1 MTIAASI
8 IEEVEEKARRA
19 KDASRLLG
27 RASSKEKDAALL
39 AIADALRRREAEIL
53 QANSLDMDRGREK
66 GLSEALLD
74 RLSLNTKRIA
84 DMAEG
89 LRQVTTLK
97 DPVGEIITGWRRP
110 NGLEIRKVRV
120 PLGVV
125 GLIYEA
131 RPNVTI
137 DAAGLCL
144 KAGNAVILRGGSE
157 AISSNVCLA
166 RIADEAVQSSGLPRG
181 CIEIIENTD
190 RAAAQHL
197 MGLRGYVDVLIPRGG
212 AGLIRSVVE
221 NAKVPVIETGEGNC
235 HLYVDAS
242 ADLKAAANIA
252 VNAKCQR
259 PSVCNAI
266 ETMLVHQS
274 AAQLFLPKVAM
285 ELKSKGVELRGCER
299 TCKLVP
305 EAKAAC
311 EDDWKTE
318 YLALILAVKVV
329 DDLDEAIAHINRYST
344 GHSEAIVTRDIE
356 AARRFSE
363 EIDSCS
369 VFVNAS
375 TRFCD
380 GGEYG
385 LGAEIGISTQKLHA
399 RGPMGLE
406 ELTSYK
412 YLVFGQGQ
420 ARG

>member
-1 MTIAASI
+1 MTSELLA
-8 IEEVEEKARRA
+8 EVEVKAARA
-19 KDASRLLG
+19 KAASRLLA
-27 RASSKEKDAALL
+27 RASSQTKNDALL
-39 AIADALRRREAEIL
+39 ALADELCRREAEIL
-53 QANSLDMDRGREK
+53 QANSADMQRGREK
-66 GLSEALLD
+66 GLSDSLLD
-74 RLSLNTKRIA
+74 RLALSPKRIA
-84 DMAEG
+84 DMAAG
-89 LRQVTTLK
+89 LRQVAALK
-97 DPVGEIITGWRRP
+97 DPVGEIIGGWRRP

-144 KAGNAVILRGGSE
+144 KSGNAVVLRGGSE
-157 AISSNVCLA
+157 AISSNIALA
-166 RIADEAVQSSGLPRG
+166 RIAAEAVQSVGLPSG

-197 MGLRGYVDVLIPRGG
+197 MALRKYIDVLLPRGG
-212 AGLIRSVVE
+212 ASLIRSVVE

-235 HLYVDAS
+235 HLFVDAT
-242 ADLKAAANIA
+242 ADLEMAGRIA

-266 ETMLVHQS
+266 ETMLVHRDV
-274 AAQLFLPKVAM
+274 AAAFLPKVAE
-285 ELKSKGVELRGCER
+285 ELTRNGVELRGDEA
-299 TCKLVP
+299 TCRLVP
-305 EAKAAC
+305 QAQPATEA
-311 EDDWKTE
+311 DWGTE
-318 YLALILAVKVV
+318 FLALILAVKVV
-329 DDLDEAIAHINRYST
+329 DDLEQAIAHINRYSS
-344 GHSEAIVTRDIE
+344 GHSEAIVTRDME
-356 AARRFSE
+356 SARRFSE

-412 YLVFGQGQ
+412 YLVIGQGQ
-420 ARG
+420 VRG

>member
-1 MTIAASI
+1 MTTATAV

-19 KDASRLLG
+19 KAASQVLRRL
-27 RASSKEKDAALL
+27 STQVKDAALR
-39 AIADALRRREAEIL
+39 AIAEALFRREREIL
-53 QANSLDMDRGREK
+53 EANAEDLERGREQ

-74 RLSLNTKRIA
+74 RLALNSKRIA

-89 LRQVTTLK
+89 LRQVAALR
-97 DPVGEIITGWRRP
+97 DPVGEIISGWRRP

-137 DAAGLCL
+137 EAAGLCL
-144 KAGNAVILRGGSE
+144 KAGNAILLRGGSE

-166 RIADEAVQSSGLPRG
+166 EIAGEAAQSAGLPKG

-190 RAAAQHL
+190 RAAAQYL
-197 MGLRGYVDVLIPRGG
+197 MGLREYVDVLIPRGG
-212 AGLIRSVVE
+212 ASLIRSVVE
-221 NAKVPVIETGEGNC
+221 NAKVPVIETGAGNC

-242 ADLKAAANIA
+242 ADLDIAAKIA
-252 VNAKCQR
+252 VNAKTQR

-266 ETMLVHQS
+266 ETMLVHRRVAS
-274 AAQLFLPKVAM
+274 EFLPKVAA
-285 ELKSKGVELRGCER
+285 ELRSRGVELRGDDR
-299 TCKLVP
+299 TRQLVP
-305 EAKAAC
+305 EAKSAG
-311 EDDWKTE
+311 EEDWKTE

-329 DDLDEAIAHINRYST
+329 DDLEEAIAHIVRYST
-344 GHSEAIVTRDIE
+344 GHSETIVTRDLE
-356 AARRFSE
+356 SARRFCE
-363 EIDSCS
+363 EIDCCS
-369 VFVNAS
+369 IFVNTS
-375 TRFCD
+375 SRFCD
-380 GGEYG
+380 GGEFG

-412 YLVFGQGQ
+412 YLIFGEGQ
-420 ARG
+420 VRG

>member
-1 MTIAASI
+1 MTITAGI
-8 IEEVEEKARRA
+8 IEEVEAKARRA
-19 KDASRLLG
+19 KEAAMALG
-27 RASSKEKDAALL
+27 RVSSQVKDNALL
-39 AIADALRRREAEIL
+39 AIADALSQREDEIL
-53 QANSLDMDRGREK
+53 QANAQDMQRGTVK
-66 GLSEALLD
+66 GLSEGMLD
-74 RLSLNTKRIA
+74 RLCLTSERIA
-84 DMAEG
+84 GIADG
-89 LRQVTTLK
+89 LRQVVGLK
-97 DPVGEIITGWRRP
+97 DPVGQVIGGWRRP

-137 DAAGLCL
+137 DAVGLCL
-144 KAGNAVILRGGSE
+144 KSGNAVILRGGSE

-166 RIADEAVQSSGLPRG
+166 RIAAEAAQSAGLPEG

-190 RAAAQHL
+190 RSAAQHL
-197 MGLRGYVDVLIPRGG
+197 MGLREYVDVLIPRGG
-212 AGLIRSVVE
+212 ASLIRSVVE

-242 ADLKAAANIA
+242 ADLKAAAEIA

-266 ETMLVHQS
+266 ETMLVHQDV
-274 AAQLFLPKVAM
+274 AQAFLPMVAKA
-285 ELKSKGVELRGCER
+285 LKSKGVELRGCER
-299 TCKLVP
+299 TCKLIP
-305 EAKAAC
+305 QTKPATE
-311 EDDWKTE
+311 EDWKTE

-329 DDLDEAIAHINRYST
+329 DSLEEAITHINRCST
-344 GHSEAIVTRDIE
+344 SHSEAIITRDLE
-356 AARRFSE
+356 AAQRFSN
-363 EIDSCS
+363 EINSCS

-385 LGAEIGISTQKLHA
+385 LGAEIGISNQKLHA

-412 YLVFGQGQ
+412 YVVYGQGQ
-420 ARG
+420 VRG

>member
-1 MTIAASI
+1 MSSEILA
-8 IEEVEEKARRA
+8 EVEAKAARA
-19 KDASRLLG
+19 KAASRLLA
-27 RASSKEKDAALL
+27 RASSQTKNDALL
-39 AIADALRRREAEIL
+39 SMADELCRREAEIL
-53 QANSLDMDRGREK
+53 SANSADMQRGREK
-66 GLSEALLD
+66 GLSDSLLD
-74 RLSLNTKRIA
+74 RLALSSKLIA
-84 DMAEG
+84 DMAAG
-89 LRQVTTLK
+89 LRQVAALK
-97 DPVGEIITGWRRP
+97 DPVGEIIGGWRRP

-144 KAGNAVILRGGSE
+144 KSGNAVVLRGGSE
-157 AISSNVCLA
+157 AISSNIALA
-166 RIADEAVQSSGLPRG
+166 RIAAEAVQSVGLPAG

-197 MGLRGYVDVLIPRGG
+197 MALRKYIDVLLPRGG
-212 AGLIRSVVE
+212 ASLIRSVVE

-235 HLYVDAS
+235 HLFVDAT
-242 ADLKAAANIA
+242 ADLEMAGRIA

-266 ETMLVHQS
+266 ETMLVHRDV
-274 AAQLFLPKVAM
+274 AAAFLPKVAA
-285 ELKSKGVELRGCER
+285 ELTANGVELRGDEATR
-299 TCKLVP
+299 RLVP
-305 EAKAAC
+305 QAKPATEA
-311 EDDWKTE
+311 DWGTE
-318 YLALILAVKVV
+318 FLALILAVKVV
-329 DDLDEAIAHINRYST
+329 ADLEEAIAHINRYSS
-344 GHSEAIVTRDIE
+344 GHSEAIVTRDME
-356 AARRFSE
+356 SARRFSE

-412 YLVFGQGQ
+412 YLVIGQGQ
-420 ARG
+420 VRG